1 MKNELRVIRAE
12 GDATTRGKRIGRQL
26 DSVINRSIEF
36 YHHYFERRGVSSV
49 QLQEVLTPFMIVAE
63 ANTPEYMAMIKGMAQ
78 GAVVPVLELFA
89 VNAFEEVEPLLKR
102 VGDTPLFLER
112 KEGAFHHSDHC
123 STFTISADGRT
134 FLAHNE
140 QWLDG
145 DTGNVAV
152 IVELPGEGRTA
163 TVSPTYACCLSA
175 VGMNSQG
182 AAQGIQSL
190 TASDDRVGIPR
201 VFVSRNS
208 LESSNRADAVRRAA
222 RDDRAGGYG
231 HSYAFAGGNCFTVET
246 TATRAAELDGPG
258 AHTNHYLDPELAQ
271 MAPEPRAGSLARY
284 NRMRRLINE
293 RRPDTP
299 EAIMDILK
307 DHDGAPESICL
318 HPDEADLDDAEAVV
332 FSMVCEVEEGRMWVS
347 PGTPC
352 NTPYEEVDLTG
363 VR

>member
-1 MKNELRVIRAE
+1 MKNELRIIRAE
-12 GDATTRGKRIGRQL
+12 GDAATRGKHIGRRL

-36 YHHYFERRGVSSV
+36 YHRYFERRGVSSA
-49 QLQEVLTPFMIVAE
+49 QLQELLTPFMIVAE
-63 ANTPEYMAMIKGMAQ
+63 ANTPEHMAMINGMAQ

-89 VNAFEEVEPLLKR
+89 VNAFEELEPLLKR

-112 KEGAFHHSDHC
+112 KEGAFHHSEHC
-123 STFTISADGRT
+123 STFTVSAGDRT

-163 TVSPTYACCLSA
+163 TASPTYACCLA
-175 VGMNSQG
+175 ACGMNSHG
-182 AAQGIQSL
+182 GAQGIQSL

-208 LESSNRADAVRRAA
+208 LESSGRADALQRATPA
-222 RDDRAGGYG
+222 ERAGGYG
-231 HSYAFAGGNCFTVET
+231 HSYAFSGDCFTIET
-246 TATRAAELDGPG
+246 TATRAAELDGQGP
-258 AHTNHYLDPELAQ
+258 HTNHYLDPELAG
-271 MAPEPRAGSLARY
+271 MAPEPRDGSLARY
-284 NRMRRLINE
+284 NRMRTLLDE
-293 RRPDTP
+293 RRPGTP
-299 EAIMDILK
+299 EAIMDILR
-307 DHDGAPESICL
+307 DHAGAPESICL
-318 HPDEADLDDAEAVV
+318 HADEADGDDAEAVV
-332 FSMVCEVEEGRMWVS
+332 FSMVCDVDEGRMWVA

-352 NTPYEEVDLTG
+352 DTPYEEVDLTG